1 MIKLNSFLFF
11 IYFIGDGCIFIWRLP
26 QTMTSNM
33 LARLKLRSSS
43 SNNNNVA
50 IIQQTNQ
57 MNDSDKQMITDNLPA
72 SDIAVGQPGSNIL
85 DPNANQLPVWAKKQ
99 INANALDS
107 PQEEFANPHLESNET
122 NSNEQINHSTSKT
135 NTPKGRWGQRLASEN
150 ANETDLKSENK
161 NIVDTDITTQN
172 QQNTN
177 SNKQVQQ
184 LSYLKLISAWF
195 SH

>member
-1 MIKLNSFLFF
+1 
-11 IYFIGDGCIFIWRLP
+11 
-26 QTMTSNM
+26 MTSNM

-43 SNNNNVA
+43 SNNNNVGF
-50 IIQQTNQ
+50 IQQTNQ

-107 PQEEFANPHLESNET
+107 PQEEFTNPHLESNET

-161 NIVDTDITTQN
+161 IIGPFSATQI
-172 QQNTN
+172 
-177 SNKQVQQ
+177 Q
-184 LSYLKLISAWF
+184 LENHK
-195 SH
+195 

>member
-1 MIKLNSFLFF
+1 
-11 IYFIGDGCIFIWRLP
+11 
-26 QTMTSNM
+26 MTSNM
-33 LARLKLRSSS
+33 LARMKLRSSS
-43 SNNNNVA
+43 SNNNNVGF
-50 IIQQTNQ
+50 IQQTNQ

-107 PQEEFANPHLESNET
+107 PQEEFTNPHLESNET

-135 NTPKGRWGQRLASEN
+135 NTPKGRWGQRLASET

-161 NIVDTDITTQN
+161 NVGDTDITNQN

-184 LSYLKLISAWF
+184 LSYLDLISAWF